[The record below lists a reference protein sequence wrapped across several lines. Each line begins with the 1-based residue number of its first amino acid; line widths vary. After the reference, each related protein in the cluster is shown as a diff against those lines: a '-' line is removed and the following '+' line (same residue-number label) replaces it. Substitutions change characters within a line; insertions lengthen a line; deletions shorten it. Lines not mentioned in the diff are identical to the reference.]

1 MLSTTEKS
9 DVMEKIGSRRVFSFA
24 DAFKLFEDDDSEMKD
39 YLGGK
44 GAGLA
49 QMTASGVNVPPGL
62 TILTL
67 SCREYSKSLSGPT
80 SGASSGS
87 VNMPE
92 KLMQEVFEELTQIE
106 KQLDRKLGDLEKPL
120 LLSVRSGAKFSMPG
134 MMDTIL
140 NLGLNDNTVEALAR
154 STNNERFAYDSYRRF
169 IQMYSNVVLGVS
181 KDELED
187 ILEEKKESLGI
198 KYDADLKAEDLKDL
212 VKKFEI
218 RVKELTGTN
227 FPQDVKEQLSGA
239 IEAVFKSWNNNRAV
253 YYRNLHKIDHNL
265 GTAVNVQS
273 MVFGNFD
280 NDSATGVCFTRN
292 PSTGEK
298 VLYGEY
304 LVKAQGEDVVAGV
317 RTPHK
322 IDKLKE
328 EMPQV
333 YEELLSNVERL
344 EKHYRDMQDIEF
356 TVERGKLYLLQTRT
370 GKRTAAC
377 AVKVAVDL
385 CQEGIISEDEALL
398 RVDAGQLNQ
407 LLLPSFRE
415 EDKRLARE
423 SRRHLATGLNASPGA
438 SIGQVVFD
446 PTEAE
451 QLAGKGEKV
460 ILVRVETCPDDIH
473 GIVAAQGVITS
484 RGGMTS
490 HAAVVARGMGKPCV
504 AGCEQLKIDM
514 ANQQFYVGAKCIK
527 KGDTVSIDGTTGEI
541 FEGAIE
547 THDPAFSGE
556 FSTLLSWAD
565 RRRRLLIR
573 TNADTPADAKL
584 AREFG
589 AQGIGLC
596 RTEHMFMSQDRLP
609 VVQTMIMS
617 GNRQDRIEALDK
629 LLPMQKQDFIGI
641 FEAMDG
647 LPVTIR
653 LLDPPLHEFLPDLE
667 GLIEEIAT
675 AKAKGESGADLKR
688 KEALLQT
695 VESMQESNPMMGLRG
710 CRLGLLYPEITEMQV
725 RAIFEAAIDVAGRGI
740 KVMPEIMIPLV
751 GHVNEL
757 KVARQELE
765 SVAMTVMKKAGVDID
780 YKFGTMIEIPR
791 ACLTANK
798 IAEHAEFF
806 SFGTNDLTQMTFGYS
821 RDDAEGKFLHRY
833 LDGVG
838 TEDGEK
844 VKILQDNP
852 FEVLDIEGV
861 GKLMKMAVEYGQSTK
876 PDIKLGICGEHG
888 GEPQSIAF
896 ADSLGLNYVS
906 CSPYRVPVA
915 RLAAAQASVLA
926 DSGSAGLN
934 KADSR

>member
-24 DAFKLFEDDDSEMKD
+24 DAFKLFENDDSEMKD

-67 SCREYSKSLSGPT
+67 SCREYSKSLSG
-80 SGASSGS
+80 SASGS
-87 VNMPE
+87 SPGNSKMPD
-92 KLMQEVFEELTQIE
+92 KLMEEVFEELIHIE

-140 NLGLNDNTVEALAR
+140 NLGLNDKTVEALAR
-154 STNNERFAYDSYRRF
+154 STENERFAYDSYRRF

-212 VKKFEI
+212 VKKFEA

-328 EMPQV
+328 EMPRV
-333 YEELLSNVERL
+333 YDELLSNVERL
-344 EKHYRDMQDIEF
+344 ENHYRDMQDIEF

-398 RVDAGQLNQ
+398 RVDASQLNQ

-415 EDKRLARE
+415 EDKRAARE
-423 SRRHLATGLNASPGA
+423 NGRHLATGLNASPGA
-438 SIGQVVFD
+438 SIGKVVFD

-514 ANQQFYVGAKCIK
+514 ANQMFYVGAICIK

-675 AKAKGESGADLKR
+675 MKAKGETGADLKR
-688 KEALLQT
+688 KEALMQT
-695 VESMQESNPMMGLRG
+695 VEGMQESNPMMGLRG

-725 RAIFEAAIDVAGRGI
+725 RAIFEAAIDVAARGI

-765 SVAMTVMKKAGVDID
+765 SVAKAVMKKAGVEID

-791 ACLTANK
+791 ACLTANQ

-833 LDGVG
+833 LDGVE
-838 TEDGEK
+838 TDDGEK
-844 VKILQDNP
+844 VKILQENP
-852 FEVLDIEGV
+852 FEVLDFEGV

-915 RLAAAQASVLA
+915 RLAAAQASVQA
-926 DSGSAGLN
+926 DSGSTGLC
-934 KADSR
+934 KTDSR